1 MVISMLIRKVG
12 RLNWKAYITRDQ
24 LCGLSLGLHL
34 SQGAGFHQICL
45 MFARCLF
52 DVCSMFVRSCIRV
65 YRQTNKQINKNRQ
78 KHYLLGGDNYYSN
91 GGGVWRNLPWR
102 VWRRS
107 PGRQSGLPCWCCLPA
122 CIPPAS
128 PFPPSPA
135 AKNGPHTGHA
145 KNVPTC
151 FCQNCIKSPPHL
163 MIFGTQIAR
172 W

>member
-91 GGGVWRNLPWR
+91 GGGFEETYHDACGGVLQGANPVCRADAVSRPAFLRLRLSHHHLLQKMVHIQGTPKTSQLAFARTASN
-102 VWRRS
+102 RR
-107 PGRQSGLPCWCCLPA
+107 PIWWFLALR
-122 CIPPAS
+122 
-128 PFPPSPA
+128 
-135 AKNGPHTGHA
+135 
-145 KNVPTC
+145 
-151 FCQNCIKSPPHL
+151 
-163 MIFGTQIAR
+163 
-172 W
+172 